1 MIPEAVSAYLDAHK
15 DEQLAQL
22 MELLKF
28 PTVSSQSDHDA
39 DGVACAEHIAGH
51 LRGLGFEAELKPWRR
66 HPVVIATSGPEIS
79 PDDGPTVLVYGHYD
93 VQPAEPLELWES
105 PPFDPV
111 VRDGALWARGSSDD
125 KGQLFAHVKAVEAYV
140 RTVGR
145 LPAKVI
151 FLAEGEEEIGS
162 PDLEQFMVEHAAEL
176 AADYAV
182 VSDVDF
188 FAEGLPTILNGF
200 RGLVYLDLTVTGP
213 SGDLHS
219 GVHGGAVRNPI
230 NALAAIVAA
239 MHDEAGR
246 VTIPGFYDDV
256 IELPQAERAA
266 WELLP
271 FDEASYAEELGTIP
285 AGGEDGFSALERRW
299 ARPTLDCNGVIGG
312 YTGEGA
318 KTVLPSTAMVK
329 ISMRLVANQ
338 DPRKVIAGFDEFL
351 AAHTPE
357 GVKAS
362 YEVSSTSR
370 PVLVP
375 IDSPAVAAG
384 RAALTEAFGAET
396 TTVRNGASVPI
407 TELIQRILGIE
418 PVLMGFGLPSDNL
431 HAPNEH
437 FRLEQFYGGIR
448 ASAAVL
454 ANLGQMGR
462 K

>member
-1 MIPEAVSAYLDAHK
+1 MIPQAVSAYLDAHK

-22 MELLKF
+22 MELVKF

-39 DGVACAEHIAGH
+39 DGIACAEHIAVH
-51 LRGLGFEAELKPWRR
+51 LRGLGFNAELKPWRR
-66 HPVVIATSGPEIS
+66 HPVVIAASGPDIS
-79 PDDGPTVLVYGHYD
+79 PADGPTVLVYGHYD
-93 VQPAEPLELWES
+93 VQPAEPLEQWLS

-111 VRDGALWARGSSDD
+111 VRDGAIWGRGSSDD
-125 KGQLFAHVKAVEAYV
+125 KGQLFAHIKAVEAYV
-140 RTVGR
+140 RTLGR

-162 PDLEQFMVEHAAEL
+162 PDLEQFMVDHAAEL

-213 SGDLHS
+213 SADLHS

-239 MHDEAGR
+239 LHDETGR

-256 IELPQAERAA
+256 VDLPEAERAA

-271 FDEASYAEELGTIP
+271 FDEASYAEELGTTP
-285 AGGEDGFSALERRW
+285 TGGEAGFSALERRW
-299 ARPTLDCNGVIGG
+299 ARPTLDCNGIIGG

-318 KTVLPSTAMVK
+318 KTVLASEAMVK
-329 ISMRLVANQ
+329 ISMRLVADQ
-338 DPRKVIAGFDEFL
+338 DPEKVIAGFDEFL

-357 GVKAS
+357 GVTAT

-375 IDSPAVAAG
+375 VDSPAVAAG

-437 FRLEQFYGGIR
+437 FRLEQYYGGIR
-448 ASAAVL
+448 ASAAAL
-454 ANLGQMGR
+454 ANLGQLGA